1 MPFSDS
7 CGSDEENSAANC
19 SDYEEDSFLV
29 KEVDSVHD
37 GDLLSIEQEMHECN
51 PPIKKE
57 RLSKNTVLPGDTSS
71 PQTPSH

>member
-29 KEVDSVHD
+29 NDEDSVHD
-37 GDLLSIEQEMHECN
+37 GELSMENEHEMHERN
-51 PPIKKE
+51 QPIKKA
-57 RLSKNTVLPGDTSS
+57 RLSKNTPL
-71 PQTPSH
+71 